1 MENQVL
7 NVLLVTASARQDDSV
22 TRRFAN
28 EMLQALRKQ
37 HPQTKLNLVER
48 NVSNGLPYVDATW
61 VSANFTPAEQR
72 SEVQKAVLAG
82 SDSLVEELKQADVIL
97 MAAPIYNFSV
107 PATLKSWIDQI
118 CRVGLTF
125 NYTSNGPVGI
135 LQDKKAYLVF
145 ASGGTQLGS
154 EIDFASG
161 YLRHIM
167 GFIGIDDVSFIS
179 AECFDESNET
189 ATQAI
194 REKITELATDLNWQ
208 AA

>member
-7 NVLLVTASARQDDSV
+7 NVLSVTASARQTDSV
-22 TRRFAN
+22 TRRFAS
-28 EMLQALRKQ
+28 EMLDELHKQ
-37 HPQTKLNLVER
+37 HARVNVVER
-48 NVSNGLPYVDATW
+48 NVSAGLPFVDETW

-72 SEVQKAVLAG
+72 NDAQKAVLAG
-82 SDSLVEELKQADVIL
+82 SDALVAELSQADVLLI
-97 MAAPIYNFSV
+97 AAPIYNFSV
-107 PATLKSWIDQI
+107 PATLKAWVDQI
-118 CRVGLTF
+118 ARVGLTF
-125 NYTSNGPVGI
+125 NYTSNGPVGA
-135 LQDKKAYLVF
+135 LQGKKAYLLF
-145 ASGGTQLGS
+145 ASGGTELDS

-179 AECFDESNET
+179 AACFDETNEQ

-194 REKITELATDLNWQ
+194 RQQITELARQ

>member
-7 NVLLVTASARQDDSV
+7 NVLSVTASARQTDSV
-22 TRRFAN
+22 TRRFAS
-28 EMLQALRKQ
+28 EMLDELHKQ
-37 HPQTKLNLVER
+37 HARVNVVER
-48 NVSNGLPYVDATW
+48 NVSAGLPFVDETW

-72 SEVQKAVLAG
+72 NDAQKAVLAG
-82 SDSLVEELKQADVIL
+82 SDALVAELSQADVLLI
-97 MAAPIYNFSV
+97 AAPIYNFSV
-107 PATLKSWIDQI
+107 PATLKAWIDQI
-118 CRVGLTF
+118 ARVGLTF
-125 NYTSNGPVGI
+125 NYTSNGPVGA
-135 LQDKKAYLVF
+135 LQGKKAYLLF
-145 ASGGTQLGS
+145 ASGGTELDS

-179 AECFDESNET
+179 AACFDETNEQ

-194 REKITELATDLNWQ
+194 RQQITELARQ